1 MATLQ
6 ALRRQVAGA
15 EDLQAVVSAMKSI
28 SAVRIRQFRG
38 AVTALDRYAETLEL
52 GLQIALRERP
62 DASFPRPDPDAPRVA
77 VVFGADQGL
86 AGQFNARI
94 VEFAQPFLREGP
106 GVDVLAVGG
115 RVSGQLE
122 AEGFS
127 VRERV
132 SAPGSVDGIIRV
144 VQTLLLRIL
153 SLREEGHVDQV
164 ALFYNAFT
172 GGASYEPRR
181 TELLPLDP
189 VWLDTLRHRPWSGPS
204 LPTFDTPWP
213 ELLTRLVREYLFIA
227 LYRACA
233 TSMASENASRLAAME
248 SAESRI
254 DERLDELR
262 QRLNRER
269 QGAITEELLDVVS
282 GFEALDEDD
291 EGGGARL

>member
-6 ALRRQVAGA
+6 ALRRQVRGA

-38 AVTALDRYAETLEL
+38 AVTALERYAETLEL

-62 DASFPRPDPDAPRVA
+62 GASFPRPDPSAPRVA

-86 AGQFNARI
+86 AGQFNANI
-94 VEFAQPFLREGP
+94 VELARPSLREGSS
-106 GVDVLAVGG
+106 VHVLAVGG

-122 AEGFS
+122 AEDFP
-127 VRERV
+127 VDEAV

-144 VQTLLLRIL
+144 VQTLLVRIV
-153 SLREEGHVDQV
+153 SLREAGQAGQV
-164 ALFYNAFT
+164 TLFYNAFT

-189 VWLDTLRHRPWSGPS
+189 AWLDALRDRPWAGPS
-204 LPTFDTPWP
+204 LPTFYTPWP

-248 SAESRI
+248 AAETRI
-254 DERLDELR
+254 DERLDDLR
-262 QRLNRER
+262 QRLNQAR

-282 GFEALDEDD
+282 GFEALGENDED
-291 EGGGARL
+291 GRLVP